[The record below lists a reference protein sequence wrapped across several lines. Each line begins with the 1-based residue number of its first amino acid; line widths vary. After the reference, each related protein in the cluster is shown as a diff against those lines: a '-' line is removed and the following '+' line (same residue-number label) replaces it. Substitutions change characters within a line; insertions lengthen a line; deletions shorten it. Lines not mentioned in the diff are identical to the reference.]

1 MLSKPH
7 AMLLEFNGHQ
17 IVVVGQFEFCAL
29 PLRRENAEGEKK
41 YLEFLIEHY
50 RG

>member
-7 AMLLEFNGHQ
+7 AMVLGFNGHQ

-41 YLEFLIEHY
+41 HLESLIENY